1 MTPESLVRIFWRSTV
16 RRGRI
21 GTATLALGMACAAEA
36 QPSPAPLP
44 PTAGTSWNEHLVAEF
59 ASIESQTRGRL
70 GVYVRDLDTGQQTAY
85 RADQRWYLA
94 SMIKVPVA
102 MAVFRGVER
111 GHFTLET
118 PVTLRAGDYVDGAG
132 PTKNIAVGTLVTV
145 RFLLEQM
152 IIRSDNTATDV
163 LIDLVGLA
171 DVNALN
177 ETLVPGGFTPITT
190 LSDIRRTL
198 YGYLTPEATKL
209 TGRDLILLQR
219 ERVDV
224 QRLQLL
230 ARLTGTRVADFKLPS
245 LDAAYRAYYATGVN
259 SGSLSAY
266 GRLLEQLANG
276 QALTSTST
284 AVLLQIMARVETG
297 NNRLKAG
304 FPSGL
309 RFSHK
314 TGTQRARICDAGLL
328 RVAEAG
334 DHERR
339 AVVVAC
345 VRGEPSLQRSE
356 AALMQVG
363 LALCRS
369 GLITQGIP
377 NATTCP
383 AHTRTH
389 PVPAVAADD
398 SER

>member
-1 MTPESLVRIFWRSTV
+1 MVRSTWHRMV
-16 RRGRI
+16 RRCRI

-36 QPSPAPLP
+36 QTTPDMVR
-44 PTAGTSWNEHLVAEF
+44 TAATPWNERLGAEL
-59 ASIESQTRGRL
+59 AGIEAQTRGRL

-102 MAVFRGVER
+102 IAVFRGVER

-118 PVTLRAGDYVDGAG
+118 PVTLRAADYVDGAG
-132 PTKNIAVGTLVTV
+132 PTKNIAVGTPVTV

-177 ETLVPGGFTPITT
+177 EALVPGGLTPITT

-198 YGYLTPEATKL
+198 YGYLTPDAAKL

-219 ERVDV
+219 ERVDA

-230 ARLTGTRVADFKLPS
+230 ARLTGTRVADFRLPS
-245 LDAAYRAYYATGVN
+245 LEAAYRSYYATGVN
-259 SGSLSAY
+259 SGSLTAY
-266 GRLLEQLANG
+266 GELLSRLPNG
-276 QALTSTST
+276 KALTPNST

-297 NNRLKAG
+297 NQRLKAG

-314 TGTQRARICDAGLL
+314 TGTQRARFCDAGLL
-328 RVAEAG
+328 RVAETDG
-334 DHERR
+334 RERR

-345 VRGEPSLQRSE
+345 VRDEPSLQRSE

-363 LALCRS
+363 MALCRS

-377 NATTCP
+377 DATTCP
-383 AHTRTH
+383 ARPQPR